1 MDDRGNKKYE
11 DSAKV
16 VFYSFII
23 IGVILL
29 ALIVL

>member
-1 MDDRGNKKYE
+1 MTDRENEKYE
-11 DSAKV
+11 ASAKV